1 MESQITILLIYSDRG
16 CPSPDKCRHLC
27 VGEWG
32 KVSVPDRGCPSLD
45 WEVSQSGGLIVSV
58 PDRGCPSPDPSF
70 ITPCLTRSKNAK
82 IQNLS
87 PIHMFLRLFTEVLNV
102 LYDKRMSHFINA
114 LLSCFRLY
122 SSGA

>member
-32 KVSVPDRGCPSLD
+32 K
-45 WEVSQSGGLIVSV
+45 VSV

-114 LLSCFRLY
+114 FYHALDYQKTYITIQVGTKAQSTI
-122 SSGA
+122 GIK